1 MISVDRRALG
11 GEPNPR
17 QMEFF
22 RARARYIAYGG
33 ARGGGKSWAVR
44 TKCVM
49 MAVRYPKIQILIM
62 RRTLPELRENHILPL
77 QELLAGVAKYNESKS
92 EFVFPNGSRIR
103 CGYCQAE
110 NDVYQY
116 QGQSYDVIALEE
128 ATLFTESQFNFIRTC
143 NRPSNAAHPIIE
155 PRMYLTCNPNGVGMA
170 WVKRLFVDR
179 EYIGKENPDD
189 YVFIP
194 ARVYDNKYLMEADPE
209 YVHNLETLPEHLRRA
224 HLDGDWNVLIGQ
236 FFTEFRTDRHVV
248 TPFELPEHW
257 RRFRSMDWGYNDPCC
272 VLWHAVSPDGRV
284 YTYRELYVRQTL
296 ARDVAD
302 KIVELTG
309 DEHIAYTVVSPDMW
323 QARGQKD
330 IDGENIAEIFLA
342 HGVPCIK
349 ADTNRMIGW
358 NLMREYMA
366 DAPDGK
372 PRWQIFSGCRNLI
385 RTLPLATFDEHKVED
400 LSATC
405 EDHALESARYGLMS
419 RPLPAA
425 EPKPKPKR
433 VYSPFD
439 TGRRA
444 SGGFFN
450 I

>member
-284 YTYRELYVRQTL
+284 YTYRELYVRWLEFGTFL
-296 ARDVAD
+296 PIFRSHGTDTPREPWRFGEEGSAEYACIRDVIALRYRLIPYIS
-302 KIVELTG
+302 KHMKEAS
-309 DEHIAYTVVSPDMW
+309 EHGTPVMRPLFYDFPED
-323 QARGQKD
+323 QAVWD
-330 IDGENIAEIFLA
+330 IED
-342 HGVPCIK
+342 
-349 ADTNRMIGW
+349 
-358 NLMREYMA
+358 EYMFGPDVLVAPVLYEGVRARELYLPKGSWININDQTQYFGGASVTA
-366 DAPDGK
+366 DAPYEAIPVFVKQGSEAEK
-372 PRWQIFSGCRNLI
+372 L
-385 RTLPLATFDEHKVED
+385 L
-400 LSATC
+400 LS
-405 EDHALESARYGLMS
+405 
-419 RPLPAA
+419 
-425 EPKPKPKR
+425 
-433 VYSPFD
+433 
-439 TGRRA
+439 
-444 SGGFFN
+444 
-450 I
+450 